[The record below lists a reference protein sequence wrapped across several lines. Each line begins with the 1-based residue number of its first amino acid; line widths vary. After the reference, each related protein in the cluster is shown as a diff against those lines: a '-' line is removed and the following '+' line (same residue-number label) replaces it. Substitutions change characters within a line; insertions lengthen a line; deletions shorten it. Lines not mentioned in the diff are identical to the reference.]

1 MNCRKWLRAPR
12 IAFPFLALA
21 IIALAAAPPASANE
35 VSCGGLPAWT
45 APSSDPDFTIDP
57 NLPVG
62 NWNLGDVF
70 VATSDETVCS
80 LGVYAGVEYTTWE
93 VVALYN
99 YADGT
104 LVTDVAINPYEDAQR
119 VDGYYWASVNAQLV
133 AGQEYVVV
141 DYTNGNAWG
150 WYDGPNPIDGPGVEY
165 KGSFDDYS
173 ADFSKGLTFPT
184 TQVSDRF
191 YGPNLMTST
200 PEPQSLLLLGSGLV
214 GVAGLLRFSRRKK

>member
-1 MNCRKWLRAPR
+1 MNCRKCLRAPR

-21 IIALAAAPPASANE
+21 IIALAAAPLASANE

-45 APSSDPDFTIDP
+45 APSSGLAIDP

-62 NWNLGDVF
+62 NWNLGEVF

-93 VVALYN
+93 VIALYT
-99 YADGT
+99 ADGT
-104 LVTDVAINPYEDAQR
+104 FIADAPINPYEDAQLE
-119 VDGYYWASVNAQLV
+119 DGYYWTSVYAQLV

-141 DYTNGNAWG
+141 DYTNGNAFG

-214 GVAGLLRFSRRKK
+214 GLAGLLRFSRRKK